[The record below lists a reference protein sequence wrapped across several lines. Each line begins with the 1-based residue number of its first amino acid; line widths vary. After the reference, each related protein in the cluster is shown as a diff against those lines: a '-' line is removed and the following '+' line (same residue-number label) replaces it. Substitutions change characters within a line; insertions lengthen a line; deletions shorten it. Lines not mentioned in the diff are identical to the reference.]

1 MSLIVCGLQIQRI
14 LWKNISQRK
23 KATPFPEFRPH
34 TQPSKDCLEATACM
48 EKMKDNEVGWWIIYK
63 GSWVQ
68 EIENWTCFGLN
79 HKDIYWLMKLEVQC
93 KVGFPVPC
101 GSAAFS
107 HFPTVL
113 QALFSMEWLHV
124 QVGMERL
131 LQLPLTSTH
140 GADKDQGRELL
151 EAPSR
156 RWREGYVLAFS
167 QSVLRIAT
175 KAILWKCKSS
185 HDICSKLCGVSH
197 LHL

>member
-113 QALFSMEWLHV
+113 QALSFPWSGFMF
-124 QVGMERL
+124 
-131 LQLPLTSTH
+131 
-140 GADKDQGRELL
+140 
-151 EAPSR
+151 
-156 RWREGYVLAFS
+156 RWVWRG
-167 QSVLRIAT
+167 
-175 KAILWKCKSS
+175 C
-185 HDICSKLCGVSH
+185 CSYLSH
-197 LHL
+197 LHMVLTKTKGGSFWKLLLEDGGRAMSLLSLSLFSK

>member
-23 KATPFPEFRPH
+23 EATPFPEFRPH

-79 HKDIYWLMKLEVQC
+79 HKDIYWLTKLEVQC

-131 LQLPLTSTH
+131 RLEKFLILVDSRYENMEIHYSIFLLVVYLTFSIV
-140 GADKDQGRELL
+140 KSLL
-151 EAPSR
+151 FR
-156 RWREGYVLAFS
+156 
-167 QSVLRIAT
+167 
-175 KAILWKCKSS
+175 
-185 HDICSKLCGVSH
+185 D
-197 LHL
+197 